1 MGKEKE
7 EAMNGSA
14 LGSTFEISLR
24 ILLMLNELSNSTLDE
39 QQIGAID
46 FISVYAADF
55 GLLDENLHGYSNY
68 RFSEYPAR
76 KHMVASALKDL
87 VLDGYVRLHLTSTG
101 YRYSIAEAG
110 KTVCGKLTSN
120 YAEEYVIAV
129 QTVFNRFDN
138 ANAEAMLREIN
149 RVTIQS
155 LKEVGHE

>member
-1 MGKEKE
+1 
-7 EAMNGSA
+7 MNASA

-24 ILLMLNELSNSTLDE
+24 ILLTLNELPNSTLDE

-76 KHMVASALKDL
+76 KRMVASALKDL
-87 VLDGYVRLHLTSTG
+87 VLDGYVHLHPTSTG

-110 KTVCGKLTSN
+110 KIVCGKLTSN
-120 YAEEYVIAV
+120 YAEEYIIAV
-129 QTVFNRFDN
+129 QTVINRFDN

-149 RVTIQS
+149 SVTIQS
-155 LKEVGHE
+155 LKEVRHE

>member
-1 MGKEKE
+1 
-7 EAMNGSA
+7 MNASA

-24 ILLMLNELSNSTLDE
+24 ILLTLNELPNSTLDE

-76 KHMVASALKDL
+76 KRIVASALKDL
-87 VLDGYVRLHLTSTG
+87 VLDGYVHLHPTSTG

-110 KTVCGKLTSN
+110 KIVCGKLTSN
-120 YAEEYVIAV
+120 YAEEYIIAV
-129 QTVFNRFDN
+129 QTVINRFDN

-149 RVTIQS
+149 SVTIQS